1 MKKKSFTA
9 RMISG
14 LLSAVM
20 VLQAAVTPITA
31 FASEMNPEEEL
42 KAYVEALPE
51 LDQVKGQLDPEEI
64 VTAKDY
70 EVDFNAEIDLKKD
83 FTNLEIPDKDKVKVN
98 FYEAKNGD
106 KADFST
112 GMAGTYK
119 AVYYVEPTNELHP
132 VYRISRNITV
142 KEPVTEAQ
150 TSAEADGG
158 GEDDASDGESEDADA
173 DPAPETSPESV
184 AEVAETG
191 SPETAAETEEP
202 HVVYEFTEEAYE
214 LEMAAAQET
223 AQAMEEAGV
232 SSSQATV
239 ESAEE
244 SSSQAAE
251 ATSAEPEVTAAD
263 LAEALGTVLASENED
278 VAAESEISS
287 IAEETE
293 IPDETEREEET
304 DSSAE
309 SSTMEEAETPEETS
323 TSEEVPVSE
332 EEPETASD
340 SEESIVEEPETVTIT
355 PEELDEMIEEAETQ
369 DTYDEESGWTVTGV
383 IQWATEEE
391 EIDLA
396 ALGFGESVSFEI
408 PRKTRLKAASK
419 STQTVDITRGNRYS
433 YSDYGLGSYVTFSYT
448 VKFGDVKA
456 TAYCVQPSRSSPGDG
471 TFTITKLKDGK
482 ALAKVC
488 YYGTKAAGD
497 EGFFAEKHPDFSAGK
512 RFIITHMAAAYAN
525 GSSDAFSGTNET
537 GKKLAM
543 DLYNYCQ
550 DMPNIPDVDMAF
562 SEDTLQAYVEGSSQR
577 TKVVTFDA
585 DELQTITFKLPAGVK
600 LHNETTGKTSKAGA
614 EVEINGGTKFYFSA
628 PLTQAQDVSLT
639 WHAKMKGSV
648 TKDYSAYK
656 ITTGSDMQD
665 LALVFGEAVD
675 KEEKYVEIDVTWVQ
689 KSRLTVVK
697 TDAAGKRKLSGAV
710 FGVYSDKACTNLL
723 VKMPATDANGS
734 STVELDVTGTVY
746 LKELT
751 PPKRY
756 RTKITSEGVTVSAGT
771 TATKTIPNDEILGTL
786 KVYKEGPVLTGAVS
800 DNNGTTFKYE
810 TAKLAGAKY
819 SVTAGADITAADGTV
834 VYKKGAAVA
843 TLTTDKNGE
852 AVLSNLTL
860 GTYVITET
868 GAPANYVNKGESKT
882 VTLSEGSN
890 SAEAVV
896 GTATFNN
903 DRQKV
908 EVNALKQDK
917 LTQTPVG
924 GAVYG
929 LYADAEIKNNAGTVI
944 VKKDA
949 LIGKVTTGADGK
961 GKFAADLPLNNK
973 FYVKELTAPKGY
985 KLNGSDTYRFTTA
998 YTNDKQVSIS
1008 FSHTFENEEIRGKLT
1023 IFKEGEVLVGADVTD
1038 VGTAF
1043 KYEVRKQKGA
1053 TFAVYAKT
1061 EIKSAGGKVIY
1072 KKGDLVKDGLVT
1084 GDDGSVSLDNL
1095 FLGTYTVKETGAP
1108 KNFVLNGESK
1118 DITLS
1123 LEKLEGEVVLGSVTI
1138 KNNRQ
1143 KAKVTV
1149 VKQDDT
1155 TKNPLPGGIYGLYAG
1170 ADIKAADG
1178 KVVVKKDTF
1187 IEKVTTGAD
1196 GSAVYK
1202 ADLPLNNSYYVKEIQ
1217 APKNYYRNQNDVYPF
1232 TFSYTNEKQAEVAF
1246 SHTFKN
1252 ERVDAR
1258 IDLVKVDA
1266 ETGEPQG
1273 DAKLGKATYGLYAR
1287 ENIVHPDG
1295 KTGVLYKAGAQVA
1308 TLTTDDDGKAFI
1320 EDLYLG
1326 KYFIKELIPS
1336 EGYLLDEKE
1345 YDLDC
1350 AYEGD
1355 LVKTVKKTAT
1365 SKETVIKQP
1374 FQVIKAANNGKT
1386 DADLLKGVGFSAYLI
1401 SSLKTKK
1408 DGSYDFKDAKPIV
1421 LTADGKT
1428 EMFTDEK
1435 GYAVSIPIP
1444 YGKYIVRETTTPHNF
1459 TPVDDFKVT
1468 ISENHPKDPQQWRV
1482 LLDDEFEAKL
1492 KIIKKDDE
1500 TKKPVLLPKTEF
1512 KVYDMDNEKYVEQVT
1527 TYPSTVTHKSYFT
1540 DENGYLILPN
1550 NLKIG
1555 HYRIEEVTAPNG
1567 YVLNHNAFEVLVD
1580 SNTAYQMD
1588 QTSGD
1593 AIIEVTMENQPVKG
1607 KLTIKKSGEVLAS
1620 FDKDFGYEM
1629 TSLADAEF
1637 AVYAVEDIYTPDW
1650 QRDENGNRIVIHAKN
1665 ALVATVKTDEKGT
1678 AVVENLPLGTYR
1690 IEETKAPV
1698 GFVLNKEPQT
1708 VTFAYADQETP
1719 VIEQT
1724 AEFTNDRQKVEITVE
1739 KQDVETG
1746 KKLSGAVFGLYAVSA
1761 IGSADHE
1768 KVLVEADTLLEE
1780 VTSDENGLAAFT
1792 LDLPLG
1798 QYYVK
1803 EHKAPDGYVSSDEV
1817 LTFDAGYQGQ
1827 DVPVVQL
1834 TAVKKNEPTTFEFT
1848 KSDSTTGTELEG
1860 AVLTIL
1866 TRSGDVIERWTSVK
1880 NESHVVKCLTAGE
1893 SYVLREEFAPYGYL
1907 RATDVVFTVED
1918 TAEIQK
1924 VEMKDEVP
1932 TALLII
1938 NKKGEFLDK
1947 VSLLDNAKGTV
1958 EHMFEYISGN
1968 LTPVTFE
1975 VYAAEDIKAADG
1987 IAPDYYKKDDL
1998 VGTITTDDTGIAKL
2012 GDLPVGK
2019 YYVQEKET
2027 AYGYVLDNAPRF
2039 VDLSYRDQDTPIVVY
2054 DEKWQNARQKVSVS
2068 LLKKEKGT
2076 ETPLKGAIFGL
2087 YTAEDIKSKDGKVLI
2102 EKDTLIEQKTT
2113 DADGQIFFIA
2123 DLPID
2128 GKYYLQELF
2137 APNGYVNAG
2146 EKKEFTFTYEGSD
2159 KDLLSYSF
2167 TFVNEP
2173 TTVEVSKTDITTGK
2187 ELPGAHLRVID
2198 ENANVIDEWISEEKP
2213 HILQKLVV
2221 GREYELIETKPAD
2234 GYATAESVTFKIE
2247 NTGEVQKVKMEDDV
2261 TKVRLTKSDIT
2272 DGKPVIGAKL
2282 SIIDEAGKVVET
2294 WTTTEEEHYI
2304 EKLPIGKYTLREE
2317 TAPAGYLVAEDVLF
2331 TVKDTDVEQKVEMK
2345 DDYTKVE
2352 ITKSDITDGK
2362 PVIGAK
2368 LTIFDK
2374 DGKEVESWVTEEKPH
2389 YIEKL
2394 PVGEY
2399 TLREV
2404 TTPDGYL
2411 RAEDVKFTVKDT
2423 GEIQKVAMKDDYTKV
2438 EISKQDIT
2446 NSKEIPGAKLTIFDK
2461 DGKEIESWVSEEK
2474 PHYIEKLP
2482 VGEYTLREV
2491 TAPDGYEIAEDVK
2504 FTVAETGE
2512 IQTVVMKD
2520 APKKQPE
2527 TTPTPE
2533 KPTTP
2538 DNPTNPTTP
2547 TTETPQKETPTTPKT
2562 GDDRNPLIWLLILG
2576 IGGCMAGAAWYLR
2589 KKDEKDQNQD

>member
-1 MKKKSFTA
+1 MKKKSITA

-51 LDQVKGQLDPEEI
+51 LDQVKDQLDPEEV

-70 EVDFNAEIDLKKD
+70 EVDFDTEIDLKKD

-98 FYEAKNGD
+98 FYEAKNAD

-150 TSAEADGG
+150 TSAEGSEG

-184 AEVAETG
+184 AEVTETA
-191 SPETAAETEEP
+191 SPETAVETEEP

-223 AQAMEEAGV
+223 AQAMEEAGA
-232 SSSQATV
+232 SSEQTAD
-239 ESAEE
+239 ESTEE

-251 ATSAEPEVTAAD
+251 AASAEPEVTAAD

-332 EEPETASD
+332 EEPETVSD

-488 YYGTKAAGD
+488 YYGTKASGD

-656 ITTGSDMQD
+656 ITTGSDTQD

-868 GAPANYVNKGESKT
+868 DAPANYVNKGESKT

-961 GKFAADLPLNNK
+961 GKFAADLPLGNK

-1038 VGTAF
+1038 AGTAF
-1043 KYEVRKQKGA
+1043 KYEDRKQKGA

-1149 VKQDDT
+1149 VKQDDI

-1217 APKNYYRNQNDVYPF
+1217 APKNYFRNQNDVYPF

-1258 IDLVKVDA
+1258 IDLIKVDA

-1365 SKETVIKQP
+1365 SKEQVIKQP

-1468 ISENHPKDPQQWRV
+1468 ISENHPKEPQQWRV

-1512 KVYDMDNEKYVEQVT
+1512 KVYDLDNKKYVEQVT

-1555 HYRIEEVTAPNG
+1555 HYQIEEVTAPNG
-1567 YVLNHNAFEVLVD
+1567 YVLN
-1580 SNTAYQMD
+1580 
-1588 QTSGD
+1588 
-1593 AIIEVTMENQPVKG
+1593 
-1607 KLTIKKSGEVLAS
+1607 
-1620 FDKDFGYEM
+1620 
-1629 TSLADAEF
+1629 
-1637 AVYAVEDIYTPDW
+1637 
-1650 QRDENGNRIVIHAKN
+1650 
-1665 ALVATVKTDEKGT
+1665 
-1678 AVVENLPLGTYR
+1678 
-1690 IEETKAPV
+1690 
-1698 GFVLNKEPQT
+1698 
-1708 VTFAYADQETP
+1708 
-1719 VIEQT
+1719 
-1724 AEFTNDRQKVEITVE
+1724 
-1739 KQDVETG
+1739 
-1746 KKLSGAVFGLYAVSA
+1746 
-1761 IGSADHE
+1761 
-1768 KVLVEADTLLEE
+1768 
-1780 VTSDENGLAAFT
+1780 
-1792 LDLPLG
+1792 
-1798 QYYVK
+1798 
-1803 EHKAPDGYVSSDEV
+1803 PDGPDLRGCDHRSNN
-1817 LTFDAGYQGQ
+1817 G
-1827 DVPVVQL
+1827 
-1834 TAVKKNEPTTFEFT
+1834 EP
-1848 KSDSTTGTELEG
+1848 
-1860 AVLTIL
+1860 A
-1866 TRSGDVIERWTSVK
+1866 RER
-1880 NESHVVKCLTAGE
+1880 E
-1893 SYVLREEFAPYGYL
+1893 
-1907 RATDVVFTVED
+1907 
-1918 TAEIQK
+1918 
-1924 VEMKDEVP
+1924 
-1932 TALLII
+1932 
-1938 NKKGEFLDK
+1938 
-1947 VSLLDNAKGTV
+1947 
-1958 EHMFEYISGN
+1958 
-1968 LTPVTFE
+1968 
-1975 VYAAEDIKAADG
+1975 
-1987 IAPDYYKKDDL
+1987 
-1998 VGTITTDDTGIAKL
+1998 
-2012 GDLPVGK
+2012 
-2019 YYVQEKET
+2019 
-2027 AYGYVLDNAPRF
+2027 AY
-2039 VDLSYRDQDTPIVVY
+2039 
-2054 DEKWQNARQKVSVS
+2054 
-2068 LLKKEKGT
+2068 
-2076 ETPLKGAIFGL
+2076 
-2087 YTAEDIKSKDGKVLI
+2087 
-2102 EKDTLIEQKTT
+2102 
-2113 DADGQIFFIA
+2113 
-2123 DLPID
+2123 
-2128 GKYYLQELF
+2128 
-2137 APNGYVNAG
+2137 
-2146 EKKEFTFTYEGSD
+2146 
-2159 KDLLSYSF
+2159 
-2167 TFVNEP
+2167 
-2173 TTVEVSKTDITTGK
+2173 
-2187 ELPGAHLRVID
+2187 H
-2198 ENANVIDEWISEEKP
+2198 
-2213 HILQKLVV
+2213 
-2221 GREYELIETKPAD
+2221 
-2234 GYATAESVTFKIE
+2234 
-2247 NTGEVQKVKMEDDV
+2247 
-2261 TKVRLTKSDIT
+2261 
-2272 DGKPVIGAKL
+2272 
-2282 SIIDEAGKVVET
+2282 
-2294 WTTTEEEHYI
+2294 
-2304 EKLPIGKYTLREE
+2304 
-2317 TAPAGYLVAEDVLF
+2317 
-2331 TVKDTDVEQKVEMK
+2331 
-2345 DDYTKVE
+2345 
-2352 ITKSDITDGK
+2352 
-2362 PVIGAK
+2362 
-2368 LTIFDK
+2368 
-2374 DGKEVESWVTEEKPH
+2374 
-2389 YIEKL
+2389 
-2394 PVGEY
+2394 
-2399 TLREV
+2399 
-2404 TTPDGYL
+2404 
-2411 RAEDVKFTVKDT
+2411 
-2423 GEIQKVAMKDDYTKV
+2423 
-2438 EISKQDIT
+2438 
-2446 NSKEIPGAKLTIFDK
+2446 
-2461 DGKEIESWVSEEK
+2461 
-2474 PHYIEKLP
+2474 
-2482 VGEYTLREV
+2482 
-2491 TAPDGYEIAEDVK
+2491 
-2504 FTVAETGE
+2504 
-2512 IQTVVMKD
+2512 
-2520 APKKQPE
+2520 
-2527 TTPTPE
+2527 
-2533 KPTTP
+2533 
-2538 DNPTNPTTP
+2538 
-2547 TTETPQKETPTTPKT
+2547 
-2562 GDDRNPLIWLLILG
+2562 
-2576 IGGCMAGAAWYLR
+2576 
-2589 KKDEKDQNQD
+2589 

>member
-1 MKKKSFTA
+1 
-9 RMISG
+9 MISG

-20 VLQAAVTPITA
+20 VLSAAVTPVTA

-51 LDQVKGQLDPEEI
+51 LEQVKDQLDPEEI
-64 VTAKDY
+64 VTARDY
-70 EVDFNAEIDLKKD
+70 EVDFDAEIDLKKD
-83 FTNLEIPDKDKVKVN
+83 FTNLEIPDKGKVN
-98 FYEAKNGD
+98 VKFCEAKD
-106 KADFST
+106 SDLAEFST
-112 GMAGTYK
+112 GRAGTYK
-119 AVYYVEPTNELHP
+119 AVYYVEPRNEQHP
-132 VYRISRNITV
+132 VYRISRKITV

-150 TSAEADGG
+150 TDSSSSDDGGSGESGDAEDSEADPDP
-158 GEDDASDGESEDADA
+158 EPQTMMDSEDETVEMAA
-173 DPAPETSPESV
+173 SETSAPETAV
-184 AEVAETG
+184 
-191 SPETAAETEEP
+191 ETEDA
-202 HVVYEFTEEAYE
+202 HIIYEFTEEAYE
-214 LEMAAAQET
+214 LEMAAAEET
-223 AQAMEEAGV
+223 AQAMEETDSTEV
-232 SSSQATV
+232 HDTESQSVETV
-239 ESAEE
+239 
-244 SSSQAAE
+244 
-251 ATSAEPEVTAAD
+251 PETAA
-263 LAEALGTVLASENED
+263 A
-278 VAAESEISS
+278 
-287 IAEETE
+287 AEET
-293 IPDETEREEET
+293 D
-304 DSSAE
+304 A
-309 SSTMEEAETPEETS
+309 EAETPSAAVEPESQMETPGQTEEAAPAETAESEASVPETS
-323 TSEEVPVSE
+323 EPDTVSE
-332 EEPETASD
+332 ETEEASGTED
-340 SEESIVEEPETVTIT
+340 PAMIVVT
-355 PEELDEMIEEAETQ
+355 PEEMDEMLEEAETQ
-369 DTYDEESGWTVTGV
+369 DTYDEESGWTVSGV
-383 IQWATEEE
+383 IEWATEEE
-391 EIDLA
+391 EIDFA
-396 ALGFGESVSFEI
+396 GLGLGQTVSFQI
-408 PRKTRLKAASK
+408 PKKAMLKAAAS
-419 STQTVDITRGNRYS
+419 STQTVDITCGTNY
-433 YSDYGLGSYVTFSYT
+433 YYADYGLGSYSTHKYT
-448 VKFGDVKA
+448 VKFGDVSA
-456 TAYCVQPSRSSPGDG
+456 TAYCVQPSRGAPGDG
-471 TFTITKLKDGK
+471 TFKITKLKDGK

-488 YYGTKAAGD
+488 YYGTKSSGD
-497 EGFFAEKHPDFSAGK
+497 EGFFAEKHPDFSEGK
-512 RFIITHMAAAYAN
+512 RFVITHIAAAYAN
-525 GSSDAFSGTNET
+525 GSSDAFSGTNDT

-543 DLYNYCQ
+543 ELYEYCQ
-550 DMPNIPDVDMAF
+550 SMPNIPDVDMAF
-562 SEDTLQAYVEGSSQR
+562 SDDNLQAYVDGSSQR

-585 DELQTITFKLPAGVK
+585 DELQTITFKLPEGVK

-628 PLTQAQDVSLT
+628 PLTQATDVSLT

-656 ITTGSDMQD
+656 ITTGDSTQD

-675 KEEKYVEIDVTWVQ
+675 KEDKYVEIDVTWVQ
-689 KSRLTVVK
+689 KSKLTVVK

-710 FGVYSDKACTNLL
+710 FGVYSDAACTKLITQ
-723 VKMPATDANGS
+723 MPATDANGS

-756 RTKITSEGVTVSAGT
+756 RAKITSEGVTVSAGT

-786 KVYKEGPVLTGAVS
+786 KVYKEGQVLTGATS

-852 AVLSNLTL
+852 AVLNNLTL

-896 GTATFNN
+896 CTATFSN

-949 LIGKVTTGADGK
+949 LIGKVTTGTDGK
-961 GKFAADLPLNNK
+961 GKFAADLPLGNK
-973 FYVKELTAPKGY
+973 FYVKELAAPTGY

-998 YTNDKQVSIS
+998 YTNDKQASIS

-1023 IFKEGEVLVGADVTD
+1023 IYKEGEVLVGADVMD
-1038 VGTAF
+1038 AGTTF

-1053 TFAVYAKT
+1053 TFAIYAGA
-1061 EIKSAGGKVIY
+1061 EIKSAGGRVIY

-1095 FLGTYTVKETGAP
+1095 FLGTYTVKETSAP

-1123 LEKLEGEVVLGSVTI
+1123 LANLSGEVVLGSVTI
-1138 KNNRQ
+1138 KNDRQ

-1178 KVVVKKDTF
+1178 TVVVKKDTF

-1202 ADLPLNNSYYVKEIQ
+1202 ADLPLNNSYYVKEMQ
-1217 APKNYYRNQNDVYPF
+1217 APKNYYRNQNDVFPF
-1232 TFSYTNEKQAEVAF
+1232 TFSYTNEKQAEVTF

-1258 IDLVKVDA
+1258 IDLIKVDA

-1326 KYFIKELIPS
+1326 RYFIKELIPS

-1350 AYEGD
+1350 TYEGD

-1365 SKETVIKQP
+1365 SKEQVIKQP

-1468 ISENHPKDPQQWRV
+1468 ISENHPKEPQQWRV

-1512 KVYDMDNEKYVEQVT
+1512 KVYDMEHERYVEQVT

-1555 HYRIEEVTAPNG
+1555 RYRIEEVTAPNG

-1593 AIIEVTMENQPVKG
+1593 AIIEVAMENQPVKG
-1607 KLTIKKSGEVLAS
+1607 KLSIKKSGEVLAS

-1629 TSLADAEF
+1629 NTLADAEF
-1637 AVYAVEDIYTPDW
+1637 AVYAAEDIYTPDW
-1650 QRDENGNRIVIHAKN
+1650 QRGENGNRIVIHAKD
-1665 ALVATVKTDEKGT
+1665 ALVATVKTDEKGST
-1678 AVVENLPLGTYR
+1678 VVEDLPLGSYR
-1690 IEETKAPV
+1690 IEETKAPF
-1698 GFVLNKEPQT
+1698 GFVLNKEPKT

-1724 AEFTNDRQKVEITVE
+1724 AEFTNDRQKVEISVE
-1739 KQDVETG
+1739 KQDIETG
-1746 KKLSGAVFGLYAVSA
+1746 KKLSGAVFGLYAASA

-1780 VTSDENGLAAFT
+1780 VTSDANGLAAFT

-1803 EHKAPDGYVSSDEV
+1803 EHKAPAGYASSDEI

-1834 TAVKKNEPTTFEFT
+1834 SAVKKNEPTTFEFT
-1848 KSDSTTGTELEG
+1848 KSDITTGSELEG

-1866 TRSGDVIERWTSVK
+1866 TRKGDVVERWTSVK
-1880 NESHVVKCLTAGE
+1880 NEPHVVKCLTAGE
-1893 SYVLREEFAPYGYL
+1893 AYVLREEFAPYGYL

-1918 TAEIQK
+1918 TAKIQK

-1958 EHMFEYISGN
+1958 EHMFEYIFGN

-1998 VGTITTDDTGIAKL
+1998 IGTITTDDTGIAKL

-2019 YYVQEKET
+2019 YYVVEKET

-2076 ETPLKGAIFGL
+2076 EAPLKGAIFGL

-2128 GKYYLQELF
+2128 GKYYLTEIF

-2146 EKKEFTFTYEGSD
+2146 EKKEFAFTYEGSD

-2173 TTVEVSKTDITTGK
+2173 TTVELSKTDITNGK

-2198 ENANVIDEWISEEKP
+2198 ENANLIDEWVSEEKP
-2213 HILQKLVV
+2213 HIIRKLVV

-2234 GYATAESVTFKIE
+2234 GYATAESVSFKIE

-2261 TKVRLTKSDIT
+2261 TKVRLSKSDIT

-2282 SIIDEAGKVVET
+2282 SILDEAGKVVET

-2331 TVKDTDVEQKVEMK
+2331 TVKDTGVEQKVEMK

-2374 DGKEVESWVTEEKPH
+2374 DGKEVESWVSEEKPH

-2394 PVGEY
+2394 PVGDY

-2404 TTPDGYL
+2404 TAPDGYL

-2461 DGKEIESWVSEEK
+2461 DGKEVESWVSEDK

-2491 TAPDGYEIAEDVK
+2491 TAPDGYEVAEDVK

-2520 APKKQPE
+2520 KPKKQPE
-2527 TTPTPE
+2527 TTPTTE

-2538 DNPTNPTTP
+2538 DNPTNPTNPSTP
-2547 TTETPQKETPTTPKT
+2547 TTSTETPKETPTTPKT
-2562 GDDRNPLIWLLILG
+2562 GDDRNPLIWLMLLG
-2576 IGGCMAGAAWYLR
+2576 IGGCVAGAAWYLR

>member
-51 LDQVKGQLDPEEI
+51 LDQVKDQLDPEEV

-70 EVDFNAEIDLKKD
+70 EVDFDTEIDLKKD

-98 FYEAKNGD
+98 FYEAKNAD

-158 GEDDASDGESEDADA
+158 GEDDASNGESEDADA

-184 AEVAETG
+184 AEVTETA
-191 SPETAAETEEP
+191 SPETAVETEEP

-223 AQAMEEAGV
+223 AQAMEEAGA
-232 SSSQATV
+232 SSEQTAD

-251 ATSAEPEVTAAD
+251 AASAEPEVTAAD

-332 EEPETASD
+332 EEPETVSD

-488 YYGTKAAGD
+488 YYGTKASGD

-656 ITTGSDMQD
+656 ITTGSDTQD

-689 KSRLTVVK
+689 KSKLTVVK

-710 FGVYSDKACTNLL
+710 FGVYSDAACTKLITQ
-723 VKMPATDANGS
+723 MPATDANGS

-961 GKFAADLPLNNK
+961 GKFAADLPLGNK

-1038 VGTAF
+1038 AGTAF

-1178 KVVVKKDTF
+1178 KVVVKKDTL

-1386 DADLLKGVGFSAYLI
+1386 DADLLKGVGFWMAAMI
-1401 SSLKTKK
+1401 SR
-1408 DGSYDFKDAKPIV
+1408 
-1421 LTADGKT
+1421 
-1428 EMFTDEK
+1428 M
-1435 GYAVSIPIP
+1435 
-1444 YGKYIVRETTTPHNF
+1444 
-1459 TPVDDFKVT
+1459 
-1468 ISENHPKDPQQWRV
+1468 
-1482 LLDDEFEAKL
+1482 
-1492 KIIKKDDE
+1492 
-1500 TKKPVLLPKTEF
+1500 
-1512 KVYDMDNEKYVEQVT
+1512 
-1527 TYPSTVTHKSYFT
+1527 PS
-1540 DENGYLILPN
+1540 
-1550 NLKIG
+1550 
-1555 HYRIEEVTAPNG
+1555 R
-1567 YVLNHNAFEVLVD
+1567 
-1580 SNTAYQMD
+1580 
-1588 QTSGD
+1588 
-1593 AIIEVTMENQPVKG
+1593 
-1607 KLTIKKSGEVLAS
+1607 
-1620 FDKDFGYEM
+1620 
-1629 TSLADAEF
+1629 
-1637 AVYAVEDIYTPDW
+1637 
-1650 QRDENGNRIVIHAKN
+1650 
-1665 ALVATVKTDEKGT
+1665 
-1678 AVVENLPLGTYR
+1678 
-1690 IEETKAPV
+1690 
-1698 GFVLNKEPQT
+1698 
-1708 VTFAYADQETP
+1708 
-1719 VIEQT
+1719 
-1724 AEFTNDRQKVEITVE
+1724 
-1739 KQDVETG
+1739 
-1746 KKLSGAVFGLYAVSA
+1746 LS
-1761 IGSADHE
+1761 
-1768 KVLVEADTLLEE
+1768 
-1780 VTSDENGLAAFT
+1780 
-1792 LDLPLG
+1792 
-1798 QYYVK
+1798 
-1803 EHKAPDGYVSSDEV
+1803 
-1817 LTFDAGYQGQ
+1817 
-1827 DVPVVQL
+1827 
-1834 TAVKKNEPTTFEFT
+1834 
-1848 KSDSTTGTELEG
+1848 
-1860 AVLTIL
+1860 
-1866 TRSGDVIERWTSVK
+1866 
-1880 NESHVVKCLTAGE
+1880 
-1893 SYVLREEFAPYGYL
+1893 
-1907 RATDVVFTVED
+1907 
-1918 TAEIQK
+1918 
-1924 VEMKDEVP
+1924 
-1932 TALLII
+1932 
-1938 NKKGEFLDK
+1938 
-1947 VSLLDNAKGTV
+1947 
-1958 EHMFEYISGN
+1958 
-1968 LTPVTFE
+1968 
-1975 VYAAEDIKAADG
+1975 
-1987 IAPDYYKKDDL
+1987 
-1998 VGTITTDDTGIAKL
+1998 
-2012 GDLPVGK
+2012 
-2019 YYVQEKET
+2019 
-2027 AYGYVLDNAPRF
+2027 
-2039 VDLSYRDQDTPIVVY
+2039 
-2054 DEKWQNARQKVSVS
+2054 
-2068 LLKKEKGT
+2068 
-2076 ETPLKGAIFGL
+2076 
-2087 YTAEDIKSKDGKVLI
+2087 
-2102 EKDTLIEQKTT
+2102 
-2113 DADGQIFFIA
+2113 
-2123 DLPID
+2123 
-2128 GKYYLQELF
+2128 
-2137 APNGYVNAG
+2137 
-2146 EKKEFTFTYEGSD
+2146 
-2159 KDLLSYSF
+2159 
-2167 TFVNEP
+2167 
-2173 TTVEVSKTDITTGK
+2173 
-2187 ELPGAHLRVID
+2187 
-2198 ENANVIDEWISEEKP
+2198 
-2213 HILQKLVV
+2213 
-2221 GREYELIETKPAD
+2221 
-2234 GYATAESVTFKIE
+2234 
-2247 NTGEVQKVKMEDDV
+2247 
-2261 TKVRLTKSDIT
+2261 
-2272 DGKPVIGAKL
+2272 
-2282 SIIDEAGKVVET
+2282 
-2294 WTTTEEEHYI
+2294 
-2304 EKLPIGKYTLREE
+2304 
-2317 TAPAGYLVAEDVLF
+2317 
-2331 TVKDTDVEQKVEMK
+2331 
-2345 DDYTKVE
+2345 
-2352 ITKSDITDGK
+2352 
-2362 PVIGAK
+2362 
-2368 LTIFDK
+2368 
-2374 DGKEVESWVTEEKPH
+2374 
-2389 YIEKL
+2389 
-2394 PVGEY
+2394 
-2399 TLREV
+2399 
-2404 TTPDGYL
+2404 
-2411 RAEDVKFTVKDT
+2411 
-2423 GEIQKVAMKDDYTKV
+2423 
-2438 EISKQDIT
+2438 
-2446 NSKEIPGAKLTIFDK
+2446 
-2461 DGKEIESWVSEEK
+2461 
-2474 PHYIEKLP
+2474 
-2482 VGEYTLREV
+2482 
-2491 TAPDGYEIAEDVK
+2491 
-2504 FTVAETGE
+2504 
-2512 IQTVVMKD
+2512 
-2520 APKKQPE
+2520 
-2527 TTPTPE
+2527 
-2533 KPTTP
+2533 
-2538 DNPTNPTTP
+2538 
-2547 TTETPQKETPTTPKT
+2547 
-2562 GDDRNPLIWLLILG
+2562 
-2576 IGGCMAGAAWYLR
+2576 
-2589 KKDEKDQNQD
+2589 

>member
-1 MKKKSFTA
+1 ML
-9 RMISG
+9 SG
-14 LLSAVM
+14 LLSAIM
-20 VLQAAVTPITA
+20 VLSAAVTPATA

-51 LDQVKGQLDPEEI
+51 LDQVKDQLDPEEI
-64 VTAKDY
+64 VTAKDL
-70 EVDFNAEIDLKKD
+70 EVDFDAEIDLKKD
-83 FTNLEIPDKDKVKVN
+83 FTNLEIPDKEKVN
-98 FYEAKNGD
+98 VKFYEAKD
-106 KADFST
+106 SDQAEFST
-112 GMAGTYK
+112 GKTGTYR
-119 AVYYVEPTNELHP
+119 AVYYVEPRNEQHP

-150 TSAEADGG
+150 ISADDNGG
-158 GEDDASDGESEDADA
+158 AEDDASDGESEDADSEPA
-173 DPAPETSPESV
+173 LEAAPESA
-184 AEVAETG
+184 AEVLETV
-191 SPETAAETEEP
+191 SPETVAETEEP
-202 HVVYEFTEEAYE
+202 HIVYEFTEEAYE
-214 LEMAAAQET
+214 PETAAAETGTAPVETESASGEET
-223 AQAMEEAGV
+223 AQSETEAVEE
-232 SSSQATV
+232 T
-239 ESAEE
+239 ETEAETE
-244 SSSQAAE
+244 
-251 ATSAEPEVTAAD
+251 T
-263 LAEALGTVLASENED
+263 
-278 VAAESEISS
+278 AESET
-287 IAEETE
+287 ETE
-293 IPDETEREEET
+293 TENKDGFQVNITKGEELGISLDHEDGVYQAGDTVSVSTDIP
-304 DSSAE
+304 AG
-309 SSTMEEAETPEETS
+309 TP
-323 TSEEVPVSE
+323 
-332 EEPETASD
+332 TAVAALKP
-340 SEESIVEEPETVTIT
+340 ESIEKENTEDLLYSEVSYNASADTFTFEMPAEDIALEVQMDAVLGTMMLAAASSEDSWDDATEIEANKYYYYSDGTLHPFNSVMGSGGNDSYKYVRYKVGGKTYTVNAYCMQHSMSAPPSGTTYTKMIDLEEGGDDKYLRKALFYGYGGPGWGDTFNGYNIQSIMKKYGCGSETRAMQHYLVDY
-355 PEELDEMIEEAETQ
+355 L
-369 DTYDEESGWTVTGV
+369 YDGESGFGGSLSTT
-383 IQWATEEE
+383 AKNMLK
-391 EIDLA
+391 EIKA
-396 ALGFGESVSFEI
+396 ALKEMPDPSAIE
-408 PRKTRLKAASK
+408 LKPGL
-419 STQTVDITRGNRYS
+419 STT
-433 YSDYGLGSYVTFSYT
+433 
-448 VKFGDVKA
+448 A
-456 TAYCVQPSRSSPGDG
+456 TGKDTE
-471 TFTITKLKDGK
+471 TFTWKANEAFVITVHLEDGVS
-482 ALAKVC
+482 LV
-488 YYGTKAAGD
+488 
-497 EGFFAEKHPDFSAGK
+497 
-512 RFIITHMAAAYAN
+512 
-525 GSSDAFSGTNET
+525 
-537 GKKLAM
+537 
-543 DLYNYCQ
+543 
-550 DMPNIPDVDMAF
+550 
-562 SEDTLQAYVEGSSQR
+562 
-577 TKVVTFDA
+577 
-585 DELQTITFKLPAGVK
+585 
-600 LHNETTGKTSKAGA
+600 NETTGKTGTGNVKVKGGEKFHLTATTDNISNLKGKYDITCNYPMNFHGMLLKLQNSQDIGFGYYTDGDDIQLTVDWPETATL
-614 EVEINGGTKFYFSA
+614 EIVKEDGST
-628 PLTQAQDVSLT
+628 
-639 WHAKMKGSV
+639 HAK
-648 TKDYSAYK
+648 
-656 ITTGSDMQD
+656 
-665 LALVFGEAVD
+665 
-675 KEEKYVEIDVTWVQ
+675 
-689 KSRLTVVK
+689 LT
-697 TDAAGKRKLSGAV
+697 GAV
-710 FGVYSDKACTNLL
+710 YGVYSDEACTKLIT
-723 VKMPATDANGS
+723 KMPATDSKGAS
-734 STVELDVTGTVY
+734 KVEFNVTGSKVY

-751 PPKRY
+751 APKGY
-756 RTKITSEGVTVSAGT
+756 KISAKATGVSVSAGKT
-771 TATKTIPNDEILGTL
+771 STATLPDEEIKGKLT
-786 KVYKEGPVLTGAVS
+786 VYKEGQILTGATS

-819 SVTAGADITAADGTV
+819 SVTAGADIVSAAGTV
-834 VYKKGAAVA
+834 VYKKGAPVA
-843 TLTTDKNGE
+843 NLTTDKNGE
-852 AVLSNLTL
+852 AVLDNLTL

-868 GAPANYVNKGESKT
+868 GAPENYVNKGESKT

-890 SAEAVV
+890 SADAVV

-903 DRQKV
+903 DRQK
-908 EVNALKQDK
+908 
-917 LTQTPVG
+917 
-924 GAVYG
+924 
-929 LYADAEIKNNAGTVI
+929 
-944 VKKDA
+944 
-949 LIGKVTTGADGK
+949 
-961 GKFAADLPLNNK
+961 
-973 FYVKELTAPKGY
+973 
-985 KLNGSDTYRFTTA
+985 
-998 YTNDKQVSIS
+998 
-1008 FSHTFENEEIRGKLT
+1008 
-1023 IFKEGEVLVGADVTD
+1023 
-1038 VGTAF
+1038 
-1043 KYEVRKQKGA
+1043 
-1053 TFAVYAKT
+1053 
-1061 EIKSAGGKVIY
+1061 
-1072 KKGDLVKDGLVT
+1072 
-1084 GDDGSVSLDNL
+1084 
-1095 FLGTYTVKETGAP
+1095 
-1108 KNFVLNGESK
+1108 
-1118 DITLS
+1118 
-1123 LEKLEGEVVLGSVTI
+1123 
-1138 KNNRQ
+1138 
-1143 KAKVTV
+1143 AKVTV
-1149 VKQDDT
+1149 VKQDET
-1155 TKNPLPGGIYGLYAG
+1155 TKNPLSGGIYGLYAG

-1178 KVVVKKDTF
+1178 TVVVKKDTF

-1202 ADLPLNNSYYVKEIQ
+1202 ADLPLNNSYYVKEMQ
-1217 APKNYYRNQNDVYPF
+1217 APKNYYRNQNDVFSF

-1246 SHTFKN
+1246 AHTFKN

-1295 KTGVLYKAGAQVA
+1295 KTGVLFKAGAQIA

-1326 KYFIKELIPS
+1326 KYFIRELIPS

-1365 SKETVIKQP
+1365 SKEQVIKQP

-1444 YGKYIVRETTTPHNF
+1444 YGKYIVRETTTPHNY

-1468 ISENHPKDPQQWRV
+1468 ISENHPNEPQQWRV

-1512 KVYDMDNEKYVEQVT
+1512 KVYDMNAKKYVEQVT
-1527 TYPSTVTHKSYFT
+1527 TYPSVVTHKSYFT

-1555 HYRIEEVTAPNG
+1555 RYRIEEVTAPDG
-1567 YVLNHNAFEVLVD
+1567 YVLNHNAIEVLVD

-1607 KLTIKKSGEVLAS
+1607 KLTIKKAGEVLAS

-1637 AVYAVEDIYTPDW
+1637 AIFAAEDIYTPDW
-1650 QRDENGNRIVIHAKN
+1650 QRDENGNRIMIHAKD
-1665 ALVATVKTDEKGT
+1665 ALVATVKTDEKGS
-1678 AVVENLPLGTYR
+1678 AVVEDLPLGSYR
-1690 IEETKAPV
+1690 IEETKAPF
-1698 GFVLNKEPQT
+1698 GFILNKEPQT
-1708 VTFAYADQETP
+1708 VTFAYADQEPP

-1724 AEFTNDRQKVEITVE
+1724 AEFTNDRQKVDISVE

-1746 KKLSGAVFGLYAVSA
+1746 KKLEGAVFGLYAASA
-1761 IGSADHE
+1761 IDSADHE

-1780 VTSDENGLAAFT
+1780 ATSDANGLAAFT

-1803 EHKAPDGYVSSDEV
+1803 EHKVPAGYVSSDEI

-1848 KSDSTTGTELEG
+1848 KSDITTGTELEG

-1866 TRSGDVIERWTSVK
+1866 TRKGDVIERWTSVK
-1880 NESHVVKCLTAGE
+1880 NEPHLVKCLTAGE

-1938 NKKGEFLDK
+1938 NKKGEFLSD
-1947 VSLLDNAKGTV
+1947 VSLLDSAKGTV

-1998 VGTITTDDTGIAKL
+1998 VGTITTDDMGIAKL

-2019 YYVQEKET
+2019 YYVVEKET
-2027 AYGYVLDNAPRF
+2027 AHGYVLDNAPRF

-2054 DEKWQNARQKVSVS
+2054 DEKWQNARQKASVS
-2068 LLKKEKGT
+2068 LVKKEKGT
-2076 ETPLKGAIFGL
+2076 EAPLKGAVFGL
-2087 YTAEDIKSKDGKVLI
+2087 YAAEDIKSKEGKVLL
-2102 EKDTLIEQKTT
+2102 EKDTLIEQRRT
-2113 DADGQIFFIA
+2113 DADGQIAFTA

-2128 GKYYLQELF
+2128 AKYYLQEIE

-2146 EKKEFTFTYEGSD
+2146 EKQEFTFTYEGSD
-2159 KDLLSYSF
+2159 KDLLKYSF

-2173 TTVEVSKTDITTGK
+2173 TTVELSKTDITTGK

-2198 ENANVIDEWISEEKP
+2198 ENATLIDEWVSEDKP
-2213 HILQKLVV
+2213 HIIQKLVV

-2234 GYATAESVTFKIE
+2234 GYATAESVCFKIE

-2282 SIIDEAGKVVET
+2282 
-2294 WTTTEEEHYI
+2294 
-2304 EKLPIGKYTLREE
+2304 
-2317 TAPAGYLVAEDVLF
+2317 
-2331 TVKDTDVEQKVEMK
+2331 
-2345 DDYTKVE
+2345 
-2352 ITKSDITDGK
+2352 
-2362 PVIGAK
+2362 
-2368 LTIFDK
+2368 TIFDK
-2374 DGKEVESWVTEEKPH
+2374 DGKEVEGWVTEKKPH

-2404 TTPDGYL
+2404 TAPDGYL

-2461 DGKEIESWVSEEK
+2461 DGKEVESWVSEEK

-2491 TAPDGYEIAEDVK
+2491 TAPDGYEVAEDVK
-2504 FTVAETGE
+2504 FTVAQTGE

-2527 TTPTPE
+2527 T
-2533 KPTTP
+2533 PTTENP
-2538 DNPTNPTTP
+2538 THPSNPTNPSTP
-2547 TTETPQKETPTTPKT
+2547 TTGTETPKETPTTPKT
-2562 GDDRNPLIWLLILG
+2562 GDDRNPLIWLLLLG
-2576 IGGCMAGAAWYLR
+2576 FGGCLLGVGLYLR
-2589 KKDEKDQNQD
+2589 KKGNQGQTPD